1 MQVLTG
7 YSAADVS
14 AVRAQRVGC
23 HKGRWRNKVGLEVS
37 VGGDAS
43 AVTAPVLMESVS
55 VLLYTICLSAQ
66 PLAASSVG
74 WRPEAQVD
82 RFHSDAHISF

>member
-7 YSAADVS
+7 NSTVDVS
-14 AVRAQRVGC
+14 VVMAQRVGC

-37 VGGDAS
+37 VGDDAS
-43 AVTAPVLMESVS
+43 AVTASVLMESVS
-55 VLLYTICLSAQ
+55 VLLFAICLRAQ